1 LWGRE
6 ESEEKGAGERVASK
20 DLSSGTVQLYQLSRW
35 GGWEGLEGPCCARE
49 GVRKGSRG
57 MEGKDGG
64 RLTSK
69 ERITTRTPHPRAL
82 CNSSIQASSFAEEV
96 MSVQGRI
103 VRRTVELET
112 C

>member
-1 LWGRE
+1 MQVSVWGGGDPTVHLWGRE

-69 ERITTRTPHPRAL
+69 ERITTRTPIPAL
-82 CNSSIQASSFAEEV
+82 CVTAAYKHHPLP
-96 MSVQGRI
+96 RK
-103 VRRTVELET
+103 L
-112 C
+112 